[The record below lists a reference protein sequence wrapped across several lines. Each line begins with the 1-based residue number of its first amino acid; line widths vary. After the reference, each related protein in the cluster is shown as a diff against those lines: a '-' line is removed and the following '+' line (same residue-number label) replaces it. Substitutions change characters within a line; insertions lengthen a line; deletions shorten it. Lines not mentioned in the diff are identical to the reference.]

1 MKKSA
6 IALAVVFLS
15 SAAVAAPNCKNP
27 LDCAPVLVV
36 HDCPL
41 SSPWS
46 SDDERIA
53 YCEISAVAPAIPG
66 YGTESSTNVT
76 PIPTPATHTYAPGI
90 EPIINP
96 LPPVVDPV
104 VSAPPVV
111 TDPAPMPV
119 VSVVDGNTG
128 VIVATPETIA
138 AWEKANQDAAGTGT
152 TGGTGSTPTSGSTA
166 GLPTGSTT
174 YYDPPTGS
182 TGTDVLGSTTP
193 GSTTTTTGSTTTT
206 SGTAPDTETDSTG
219 GAGGGTVAAD
229 GSSISTDGSTGLTV
243 VTDPITTPPYITSV
257 ISMPVS
263 NTSTGVASADKR
275 YYFAQLSSTNSYV
288 PPGPCNQ
295 YGCGGTVPL
304 SYTTIGND
312 VVFFV
317 PATTT
322 AR

>member
-1 MKKSA
+1 MQRIQEMSMKKSA

-27 LDCAPVLVV
+27 LDCAPALVV

-46 SDDERIA
+46 SDDERTA

-76 PIPTPATHTYAPGI
+76 PIPTPATHTYTPGL

-96 LPPVVDPV
+96 LPPVVE
-104 VSAPPVV
+104 PVV
-111 TDPAPMPV
+111 TALPAAPDLAPEPV
-119 VSVVDGNTG
+119 VSVVDSTSG
-128 VIVATPETIA
+128 VIVMTPETLA
-138 AWEKANQDAAGTGT
+138 AWEQANQETAGAVP
-152 TGGTGSTPTSGSTA
+152 TGGTGSTTTMPTPTPETDAGSG
-166 GLPTGSTT
+166 
-174 YYDPPTGS
+174 GS
-182 TGTDVLGSTTP
+182 TGG
-193 GSTTTTTGSTTTT
+193 
-206 SGTAPDTETDSTG
+206 GTIVTEEPATAT
-219 GAGGGTVAAD
+219 GGGT
-229 GSSISTDGSTGLTV
+229 GPETGTE
-243 VTDPITTPPYITSV
+243 PAPTTPYITSV

-295 YGCGGTVPL
+295 YGCGGTIPL